1 MRSRIMVV
9 ATAIALAVTLAA
21 CGSSG
26 GGNKDKTTGS
36 GTTASAKGGGE
47 QVKLGLI
54 MKFPVDFYLTMK
66 SAAQKWATSTPGVS
80 LSVGI
85 GHSATDDQGEINLI
99 QSMVTNGVKGIAIT
113 PTSPAVIPA
122 LNEAVAKG
130 VKVVLID
137 NDLPDWDKKSS
148 VVATD
153 NLKGGQLA
161 GPFIAKHLKR
171 GATVAVLQ
179 GVPGVPALDDRVK
192 GMEQALGASG
202 IKIVGKSPTDCDQ
215 NKGVTAAA
223 DLLSAHPNVDAI
235 YGACG
240 PPTLGAIEAVKKAKR
255 ASNLTLIGFD
265 ALPDEVKQI
274 QAGQETASVAQ
285 FPAKM
290 GELGMATLLKAVRGQ
305 SVPPSVDTGTEIVTK
320 DNASQFG

>member
-1 MRSRIMVV
+1 MRRRALAV
-9 ATAIALAVTLAA
+9 AMAIALAAAVAA
-21 CGSSG
+21 CGSSS
-26 GGNKDKTTGS
+26 NNSTSEKTSASTTG
-36 GTTASAKGGGE
+36 TKSAGE
-47 QVKLGLI
+47 PVKLGLI
-54 MKFPVDFYLTMK
+54 MKFPVDFYLAMK
-66 SAAQKWATSTPGVS
+66 SAAQKWADSTPGVK

-85 GHSATDDQGEINLI
+85 GHAATDDQGEINLI
-99 QSMVTNGVKGIAIT
+99 QSMVTQGVKGIAIT

-122 LNEAVAKG
+122 LDAAVAKG

-137 NDLPDWDKKSS
+137 NDLPDWSKKSS

-161 GPFIAKHLKR
+161 GQFLAKQLKK
-171 GATVAVLQ
+171 GATLAVLQ
-179 GVPGVPALDDRVK
+179 GVAGVPALDDRVK

-202 IKIVGKSPTDCDQ
+202 IKIVGKAPTDCDQ
-215 NKGVTAAA
+215 NKGVTAAS

-240 PPTLGAIEAVKKAKR
+240 PPMLGAIQAVKKAKR
-255 ASNLTLIGFD
+255 GADIVLVGFD

-274 QAGQETASVAQ
+274 QSGQETASVAQ

-290 GELGMATLLKAVRGQ
+290 GELGMATLLKAVKGE
-305 SVPPSVDTGTEIVTK
+305 SVPPNVDTGTAIVTK

>member
-1 MRSRIMVV
+1 MRRRTIAV
-9 ATAIALAVTLAA
+9 ATAVALAAALAA
-21 CGSSG
+21 CGSS
-26 GGNKDKTTGS
+26 NDSATDTGKA
-36 GTTASAKGGGE
+36 GTASATSSG
-47 QVKLGLI
+47 QTVKLGLI
-54 MKFPVDFYLTMK
+54 MKFPVDFYLAMK
-66 SAAQKWATSTPGVS
+66 SAAQKWDASTPGATVTI
-80 LSVGI
+80 GI

-99 QSMVTNGVKGIAIT
+99 ESMVTQGVKGIAIT

-122 LNEAVAKG
+122 LDAAVAKG

-137 NDLPDWDKKSS
+137 NDLPDWSKKSS

-161 GPFIAKHLKR
+161 GQFLAKELKE

-192 GMEQALGASG
+192 GMEQGLGSSG
-202 IKIVGKSPTDCDQ
+202 IKIVGKAPTDCDQ
-215 NKGVTAAA
+215 NKGVSAAA
-223 DLLSAHPNVDAI
+223 DLLSAHPDVDAI

-240 PPTLGAIEAVKKAKR
+240 PPMLGAIQAAKKAKR
-255 ASNLTLIGFD
+255 GADLTLVGFD

-274 QAGQETASVAQ
+274 QAGTETASVAQ

-290 GELGMATLLKAVRGQ
+290 GELGMATLLKAVQGQ
-305 SVPPSVDTGTEIVTK
+305 SVEPNVDTGTEVVTK
-320 DNASQFG
+320 DNAGEFGA

>member
-1 MRSRIMVV
+1 MRSRIMAV
-9 ATAIALAVTLAA
+9 ATATALAVTLAA

-36 GTTASAKGGGE
+36 GATASAKGGGE
-47 QVKLGLI
+47 PVKLGLI

-66 SAAQKWATSTPGVS
+66 SAAQKWATSTSGVS

-122 LNEAVAKG
+122 LNAAVAKG

-161 GPFIAKHLKR
+161 GQYIAKHLKR

-202 IKIVGKSPTDCDQ
+202 IKIVGKAPTDCDQ

-255 ASNLTLIGFD
+255 ANLTLIGFD

-305 SVPPSVDTGTEIVTK
+305 SVTPNVDTGTEIVTK
-320 DNASQFG
+320 DNAGQFG